1 MLYINEKAPRGIV
14 IKEAKLSSDSHGVGI
29 RTHGASP
36 RLALYGL
43 PIVKMTNLSN
53 GLLVPV

>member
-1 MLYINEKAPRGIV
+1 MLYINAKAPRDIV
-14 IKEAKLSSDSHGVGI
+14 IKEAELSCDSHGVGI

-43 PIVKMTNLSN
+43 PIVKISNLSN
-53 GLLVPV
+53 FLLVPV

>member
-1 MLYINEKAPRGIV
+1 M
-14 IKEAKLSSDSHGVGI
+14 IKEAELSCDSHGVGF

-43 PIVKMTNLSN
+43 PIVKISNLSN
-53 GLLVPV
+53 FLLVPV